1 MSHNKKFIQQK
12 IKNCKF
18 LNVLC
23 MKKYRMEVF
32 FFGTS
37 VIMISS

>member
-1 MSHNKKFIQQK
+1 
-12 IKNCKF
+12 
-18 LNVLC
+18 